1 MQIFVKNILKC
12 TYGYGIMAANKNRFT
27 KLKEKKMLSELR
39 QQEIINLL
47 ESHGSVK
54 TSALCEKFSI
64 SRETIRRDLESLEE
78 RNLVRRIHGG
88 AMKVEHAAYDT
99 PFYSAFDQRMQ
110 AHCQKK
116 QLVAWE
122 AAEYI
127 EDGKAIAL
135 DSGTTALELARALK
149 TKKFCSLTVVTNSFP
164 VASELTDIE
173 GITLVMTG
181 GIYRPEERAFASD
194 LATLIFSKIN
204 IDILFLTTC
213 GVSVERGIT
222 YQRIDEVVVQNK
234 MMEASEKTI
243 IIADS
248 SKIGSNS
255 VIKMCGIEKVSMII
269 TDSEADPEQI
279 EHLRTAGIPV
289 VIAEER
295 RENLHEL

>member
-1 MQIFVKNILKC
+1 
-12 TYGYGIMAANKNRFT
+12 
-27 KLKEKKMLSELR
+27 MLSELR
-39 QQEIINLL
+39 QQEIMNLL
-47 ESHGSVK
+47 ESQGSVK

-88 AMKVEHAAYDT
+88 AMKVAQAAYDI
-99 PFYSAFDQRMQ
+99 PSSYSAFDQRMQ
-110 AHCQKK
+110 AHGQKK
-116 QLVAWE
+116 QIVAWE
-122 AAEYI
+122 AAKYI
-127 EDGKAIAL
+127 EDGRAIAL

-149 TKKFCSLTVVTNSFP
+149 TKKYCSLTVVTNSFP
-164 VASELTDIE
+164 VASELTDTE
-173 GITLVMTG
+173 GITLVLTG

-279 EHLRTAGIPV
+279 EHLRSAGIPV
-289 VIAEER
+289 VIAEDE
-295 RENLHEL
+295 ENLHEL

>member
-1 MQIFVKNILKC
+1 
-12 TYGYGIMAANKNRFT
+12 
-27 KLKEKKMLSELR
+27 MLTEQR

-47 ESHGSVK
+47 ETQGSVK
-54 TSALCEKFSI
+54 TSELCEKFSI

-88 AMKVEHAAYDT
+88 AMKVEHAPYDT
-99 PFYSAFDQRMQ
+99 SPFYSAFDQRKQ
-110 AHCQKK
+110 EHSQKK

-122 AAEYI
+122 AVNYI

-149 TKKFCSLTVVTNSFP
+149 AKKFCSLTVVTNSFP

-173 GITLVMTG
+173 GITLVITG
-181 GIYRPEERAFASD
+181 GVYRPEERAFASD

-234 MMEASEKTI
+234 MMEVSEKTI

-269 TDSEADPEQI
+269 TDFEADLEQI
-279 EHLRTAGIPV
+279 EHLRAAGIPV

-295 RENLHEL
+295 RENSHEL

>member
-1 MQIFVKNILKC
+1 
-12 TYGYGIMAANKNRFT
+12 
-27 KLKEKKMLSELR
+27 MLSELR

-47 ESHGSVK
+47 ESQGSVK
-54 TSALCEKFSI
+54 TSVLCEKFSI

-88 AMKVEHAAYDT
+88 AMKVEHTNYDI
-99 PFYSAFDQRMQ
+99 PQFYAAFDQRIQ
-110 AHCQKK
+110 EHSQKK

-122 AAEYI
+122 AANYI
-127 EDGKAIAL
+127 EDGRAIAL
-135 DSGTTALELARALK
+135 DSGTTALELARVLK
-149 TKKFCSLTVVTNSFP
+149 TKKFSSLTVVTNSFP
-164 VASELTDIE
+164 VASELTDAE
-173 GITLVMTG
+173 GITLVLTG
-181 GIYRPEERAFASD
+181 GIYCPEEKALVSD

-204 IDILFLTTC
+204 LDILFLTTC

-222 YQRIDEVVVQNK
+222 YQRIDEVVVQKK

-255 VIKMCGIEKVSMII
+255 LVKMCGIEKATMII

-279 EHLRTAGIPV
+279 GHLRAAGIPV

-295 RENLHEL
+295 EENLHEP